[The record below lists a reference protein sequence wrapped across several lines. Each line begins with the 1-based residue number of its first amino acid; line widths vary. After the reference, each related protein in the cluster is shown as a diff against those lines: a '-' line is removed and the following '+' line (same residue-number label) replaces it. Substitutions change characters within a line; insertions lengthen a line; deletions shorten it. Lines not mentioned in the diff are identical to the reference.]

1 MEASQRE
8 ILFFPNLFYD
18 VSLFQTE
25 ADNDS
30 LFVKVFKAYSS
41 ID

>member
-8 ILFFPNLFYD
+8 ILFFPNLFYH
-18 VSLFQTE
+18 VSFQTE